1 MSKFLSLFYLELK
14 RFCRK
19 RNLVL
24 WAILILLIILFVN
37 KGIDQYKIM
46 PGKVQKFNQIQD
58 SNFDSMRNYNE
69 YAYYGIKMLFIPA
82 PIEILFK
89 NNTMPPDVTARVTSV
104 IIVQIIN
111 NLKGKSIY
119 TGFKLGKTDF
129 SRIVLFL
136 ISLLVLWYGYE
147 SFHTRGYLASLN
159 SRWSDLKVF
168 LSIGISRFI
177 LLVAAFVIMAVCILL
192 FMTARGVQLT
202 GSDYNVLSGYLLVTL
217 LMLLF
222 FFIAGLIIG
231 TIQSVLISVSSIFCT
246 LIFMTYIVPG
256 ILGSIAGDA
265 FPDSTKN
272 YKTELD
278 KIKTISDFEDRSSKK
293 HGKFDPNDMEKEREI
308 IEDYKKH
315 DFPRIKAREL
325 QLMSEIKAAVDRTN
339 KLAILT
345 PTTFYLYTSNEV
357 SSKGYASF
365 LEFYQYVV
373 EMWEKFV
380 YFWIDQ
386 VFYKGKVL
394 VNFLKIK
401 GNNNIFKSQGHL
413 PDLFAIGLL
422 YNLGICIILIMA
434 CFYRYIKWLHP
445 LPKKVS
451 AFNDLVLDFHPGETH
466 VINVYRQDF
475 IDQFLNRFQGKDR
488 VLKWQVTINGEN
500 INGWE
505 KQDFFIIPNIKDVPG
520 DIKVKNLF
528 KLYQSW
534 FKPSPEKTET
544 LLAEIGNQ
552 LLEKKFK
559 KLEDIDKARVL
570 LILARMNE
578 TKIYI
583 LIDFAFGIPGYLWNE
598 LPGLVDA
605 LMKPDTI
612 IIDIETTNN
621 PWLRTKNH
629 KQIAYIN
636 EKYVDVNQ
644 RKKQS

>member
-1 MSKFLSLFYLELK
+1 
-14 RFCRK
+14 
-19 RNLVL
+19 
-24 WAILILLIILFVN
+24 
-37 KGIDQYKIM
+37 M
-46 PGKVQKFNQIQD
+46 PEKVQQFNQVQD
-58 SNFDSMRNYNE
+58 NYFKSIRNYDE
-69 YAYYGIKMLFIPA
+69 YARYGIIMLFIPA
-82 PIEILFK
+82 APSILFQ
-89 NNTMPPDVTARVTSV
+89 NTTVPFDVTAKVTSV

-119 TGFKLGKTDF
+119 TGFKLDNTDF

-147 SFHTRGYLASLN
+147 SFHTRGYLASLT
-159 SRWSDLKVF
+159 SRWFDFKVF
-168 LSIGISRFI
+168 LSIGLSRFL
-177 LLVAAFVIMAVCILL
+177 LLVASFVVMVVCILL
-192 FMTARGVQLT
+192 FMAARGVQLT
-202 GSDYNVLSGYLLVTL
+202 GSDYKVMSGYLLVTL

-222 FFIAGLIIG
+222 FFSVGLIIG
-231 TIQSVLISVSSIFCT
+231 TIRSVIISVSSIFCT

-256 ILGSIAGDA
+256 ILGTIAGDY
-265 FPDSTKN
+265 FPDSGKD
-272 YKTELD
+272 YQAEMD
-278 KIKTISDFEDRSSKK
+278 KSKIVSDFEKRSSKE
-293 HGKFDPNDMEKEREI
+293 HGEFDPDDMETARKV
-308 IEDYKKH
+308 IEEYKRN
-315 DFPRIKAREL
+315 DFPRIKGREL

-345 PTTFYLYTSNEV
+345 PTTFYLYTCNEV

-401 GNNNIFKSQGHL
+401 GNNNIFKSRGHL
-413 PDLFAIGLL
+413 PDLFAIGLF

-451 AFNDLVLDFHPGETH
+451 AFDDLVLDFHPGETH
-466 VINVYRQDF
+466 VIDVYRQDF
-475 IDQFLNRFQGKDR
+475 VHQFLNRFQGKDH
-488 VLKWQVTINGEN
+488 VLKWQLTINGEN

-505 KQDFFIIPNIKDVPG
+505 KKDFFLIPNIKDVPG

-534 FKPSPEKTET
+534 FKPSAEKTET
-544 LLAEIGNQ
+544 LLAEIGNRT
-552 LLEKKFK
+552 LEKKFK

-570 LILARMNE
+570 LILARMVE

-583 LIDFAFGIPGYLWNE
+583 LIDFAFGVPGYLWNE

-605 LMKPDTI
+605 LMKPNTI

-636 EKYVDVNQ
+636 EKYVDVN
-644 RKKQS
+644 